1 MTARQSDDFEAV
13 ELEEPALDPDFDF
26 ESDFESDDFESD
38 DFESD
43 FESDELDELSLF
55 SELLFSRARLRVP

>member
-1 MTARQSDDFEAV
+1 M
-13 ELEEPALDPDFDF
+13 ALDEPVLESDFDF
-26 ESDFESDDFESD
+26 ESDVLDDFESD

-43 FESDELDELSLF
+43 ELELELDELSLF